1 MPKGHTYISGGLMHT
16 PKISNPIKIFFFSLV
31 AFLLVFGMLAKPV
44 NAQGGS
50 MEWLAFGAQIEGKT
64 PQLEML
70 SASPESIELTAQ
82 FPGVNL
88 GSTNIAGVDYLT
100 LSGEGYLF
108 SDQSGVPALPVVRK
122 MIEVPLGAEISLE
135 ILASKSQTISLT
147 ALGLNNM
154 IAPVQEGQ
162 PKCGDPVAPSAPD
175 AQIYAGGYYPLEK
188 LAIIN
193 DFIVRGHRIVV
204 LEIRPVRYN
213 ATAAELET
221 TSEMTLRLN
230 LQGSDM
236 ALTYSEADRL
246 NSQPFN
252 RSLQDQVLNYNQ
264 GLPVAI
270 PNTNERIL
278 IITADMFETALV
290 PFVQLKQSQGFD
302 VSLVNITTV
311 GGNTTGA
318 IRSYILAQYNG
329 ANPPDYV
336 ILVGDYIS
344 GNPTGS
350 ITNWPFRTSSG
361 YRTDLHYY
369 TMDSDTE
376 YTPDIFGG
384 RFPVRTVA
392 QLEAMIEKYQTYNN
406 VSGVEAWVKKAE
418 FLASNDSSFYHVAE
432 GSHNFVIDSF
442 TLPRG
447 YTGIFPQNPQPGGDK
462 IYAITY
468 GGTGADAVASMN
480 DDRAFL
486 IYSGHGATTFW
497 DAPRV
502 TQSDVRNMTGVAI
515 PYVASHAC
523 VTADFNVGE
532 AFSDT
537 WVIEPVNGS
546 LTFFGAS
553 ESTYWPE
560 DDTLERNSMTSLFSD
575 PEGINV
581 PSVGAF
587 TNFGMLAVAASGS
600 GRTNYYWEAYHIFG
614 DPSLVV
620 VQGPKY
626 PDFRVNVE
634 PTELKTCNSS
644 TNTAT
649 VNLASINDF
658 NDPVALTA
666 STVTGFDATFR
677 NPAVRPPGSTILT
690 IDGGGTAER
699 GSATMTITGTAGN
712 LVHTAELTL
721 DIYPPIVGAPTLK
734 TPADNARDQSQR
746 PTFTWTETTNA
757 ETYRLQIA
765 KDRAFQDIVHDK
777 TGIVGTSYSPIIN
790 LVTDTQYYWR
800 VKAENI
806 CGIVDG
812 TQIFTF
818 RTKAGPGDC
827 AQGTV
832 RNVISLTNFESGLGG
847 WQNPGDNN
855 YPTIKFELTTVEAYS
870 PTHSVLGAVPAQITD
885 QRLISPR
892 FSVPNVPEPVSLIFW
907 HKWTF
912 DSPTACNDG
921 GILEFSIDGGTTWNQ
936 VAKNYIL
943 TNPYNGTVKANVNN
957 PLVGRPAWC
966 LVEDEWVK
974 SVVDLTFAKGKD
986 IQFRFRLGTGRDG
999 EAEGWYI
1006 DDILMQSCVPGVNEY
1021 KLFLPLTTK

>member
-1 MPKGHTYISGGLMHT
+1 MHT
-16 PKISNPIKIFFFSLV
+16 PKISNPIKIIFFSLA
-31 AFLLVFGMLAKPV
+31 AFVLVFGMLVKPTS
-44 NAQGGS
+44 AQGES
-50 MEWLAFGAQIEGKT
+50 VEWLPFGSQTEMST
-64 PQLEML
+64 PELEML
-70 SASPESIELTAQ
+70 SASPDSIDLKAQ
-82 FPGVNL
+82 FSGVNI
-88 GSTNIAGVDYLT
+88 GNTTIAGVDYLT
-100 LSGEGYLF
+100 LSGEGYLY
-108 SDQSGVPALPVVRK
+108 SNQPGDPALPVVRK
-122 MIEVPLGAEISLE
+122 MVEVPMGAEVSLE
-135 ILASKSQTISLT
+135 IVASESQVVSLS
-147 ALGLNNM
+147 ALGLNHM

-162 PKCGDPVAPSAPD
+162 PKCGDPVAPTALN
-175 AQIYAGGYYPLEK
+175 AQIYSSGYYPTEPA
-188 LAIIN
+188 AIIN
-193 DFIVRGHRIVV
+193 DFIVRGHRIVL

-213 ATAAELET
+213 ASTAELET
-221 TSEMTLRLN
+221 TSEMTLSLK
-230 LQGSDM
+230 LEGSDM
-236 ALTYSEADRL
+236 PLTYSEADRL
-246 NSQPFN
+246 NSQAFN

-264 GLPVAI
+264 GRQVAI

-278 IITADMFETALV
+278 IITADMFQTALA

-302 VSLVNITTV
+302 VLLVNITTV
-311 GGNTTGA
+311 GGNTTSA
-318 IRSYILAQYNG
+318 IRSYILSQYHG

-344 GNPTGS
+344 GDPTGS
-350 ITNWPFRTSSG
+350 VTNWPFRTSSG

-384 RFPVRTVA
+384 RFPVRTVE
-392 QLEAMIEKYQTYNN
+392 QLNAMIAKYQTYNN
-406 VSGVEAWVKKAE
+406 VSGAEPWVKKAE
-418 FLASNDSSFYHVAE
+418 FLASDDSGYYQVAE
-432 GSHNFVIDSF
+432 GSHNFVINSF

-468 GGTGADAVASMN
+468 GGTGAHAVASMN

-486 IYSGHGATTFW
+486 IYSGHGATTYW

-523 VTADFNVGE
+523 ITADFNVGE

-581 PSVGAF
+581 PSVGTF

-649 VNLASINDF
+649 VNLPSINDF

-666 STVTGFDATFR
+666 SSVAGFDATFK
-677 NPAVRPPGSTILT
+677 NPSVRPPASTTLT
-690 IDGGGTAER
+690 ITGNGTAAR
-699 GSATMTITGTAGN
+699 GTATMTITGTAGN
-712 LVHTAELTL
+712 LVHTADLTL
-721 DIYPPIVGAPTLK
+721 DIYPPILGAPTLR
-734 TPADNARDQSQR
+734 TPADNARDQEQR
-746 PTFTWTETTNA
+746 PTFTWTESANA
-757 ETYRLQIA
+757 ETYQIQIA
-765 KDRAFQDIVHDK
+765 KDQAFQDIVHEK
-777 TGIVGTSYSPIIN
+777 VGIVGTSYSPNVN

-806 CGIVDG
+806 CGKVDG
-812 TQIFTF
+812 TQVFTF

-832 RNVISLTNFESGLGG
+832 KNVISLTDFESGLGG

-855 YPTIKFELTTVEAYS
+855 YPTIKFDLTTVQAYS
-870 PTHSVLGAVPAQITD
+870 PTHSVLGTVPAQITD

-892 FSVPNVPEPVSLIFW
+892 FAVPNVSEPVSLVFW

-912 DSPTACNDG
+912 DSKNACNDG
-921 GILEFSIDGGTTWNQ
+921 GILEFSINGGTTWTQ

-943 TNPYNGTVKANVNN
+943 TNTYNGTVKANVSN
-957 PLVGRPAWC
+957 PLVGKPAWC
-966 LVEDEWVK
+966 TVEDTWVK
-974 SVVDLTFAKGKD
+974 SVVDLTFAKGKT
-986 IQFRFRLGTGRDG
+986 IEFRFRLGTGRDG
-999 EAEGWYI
+999 AAEGWYI
-1006 DDILMQSCVPGVNEY
+1006 DDIQLQSCVPGVNEY
-1021 KLFLPLTTK
+1021 KLYLPITTK